1 MTGRQDRYV
10 GIGLLVLC
18 GVMFWETL
26 SFRKMDW
33 EPLGMAFWPRVLLAS
48 LAAFA
53 VYFLIRG
60 CLDGTATPR
69 LSGRAFA
76 ALGVMVGFA
85 LLLKSTGFLVL
96 VPLLV
101 FGAAMALRQ
110 RRGWRQ
116 AGSAAL
122 VAVMTTGVVY
132 GLFHTALGVQLPEGL
147 LK

>member
-1 MTGRQDRYV
+1 
-10 GIGLLVLC
+10 
-18 GVMFWETL
+18 MFWETL

-33 EPLGMAFWPRVLLAS
+33 EPLGMAFWPRVLLAA

-53 VYFLIRG
+53 VYFVIRG

-85 LLLKSTGFLVL
+85 LLLKSVGFLAL

-101 FGAAMALRQ
+101 FAAAMVLRE
-110 RRGWRQ
+110 RWSWRQ

-122 VAVMTTGVVY
+122 VAVLTTGAVY
-132 GLFHTALGVQLPEGL
+132 GLFHIALGVQLPEGL
-147 LK
+147 FRAWI